1 MTLALCSGPAPV
13 TLGLGLLQLHR
24 HDAPAPASASLWSG
38 TMEIGLGR
46 GFPNIPWA
54 LARERRGNLPV
65 FLIVLKH
72 SGSLSSSLHI
82 IMMLGGTAHHAL
94 VDEYCPWLF
103 YQCLEEQHEM
113 LKEGHS
119 ADRVWGALDS
129 RGARRWKGGAKRDTQ
144 ISSQLSWARTGLCSH
159 STAPL
164 TALSRSCLDPHSHL
178 PPFLP
183 VTHPSMQLESTRS
196 SRFWQTSLGGLR
208 SGCSRGRGD

>member
-1 MTLALCSGPAPV
+1 
-13 TLGLGLLQLHR
+13 
-24 HDAPAPASASLWSG
+24 
-38 TMEIGLGR
+38 MEIGLGR
-46 GFPNIPWA
+46 RFPNIPWA

-119 ADRVWGALDS
+119 ADRVWGARDS

-144 ISSQLSWARTGLCSH
+144 ISSRLSWARTGLCSH

-164 TALSRSCLDPHSHL
+164 TALSRSCLDPFAPSPLSPSHPPLHAAGVHSLLQVLADEPGWFEKRLLPWQRRLKLPRASSSLHRLLTQTAINSHL
-178 PPFLP
+178 
-183 VTHPSMQLESTRS
+183 R
-196 SRFWQTSLGGLR
+196 
-208 SGCSRGRGD
+208 